1 MDLSEKQL
9 RFLRGRGH
17 PLKPVVLIGKT
28 GLTAAVI
35 AETQRA
41 LEDHELIKVRVR
53 AGSRDERDAMLAEL
67 VGATKSALV
76 SRIGHVGL
84 LYRERSALPR
94 LVLPA

>member
-1 MDLSEKQL
+1 MDLSEKQM

-53 AGSRDERDAMLAEL
+53 GASREQRDAMLAEL
-67 VGATKSALV
+67 IGATRSALV
-76 SRIGHVGL
+76 SRIGHVAL
-84 LYRERSALPR
+84 LYRERAALPR

>member
-17 PLKPVVLIGKT
+17 PLKPVVLIGKI
-28 GLTAAVI
+28 GLSAAII

-53 AGSRDERDAMLAEL
+53 GASREQRDAMLTEL
-67 VGATKSALV
+67 IGATQSALV
-76 SRIGHVGL
+76 SRIGNVGL
-84 LYRERSALPR
+84 LYRERAALPK